1 MAQPIFPS
9 LSRTLLEQRM
19 SDDVD
24 CPASNAPLAD
34 LLTHYSPANAEDRES
49 WRDRVMQWPGASE
62 RELTRW
68 HGELVAA
75 AWLEQNTGQ
84 TPSVANGQVRG
95 CYRLT
100 QSGRRA
106 LRKLT

>member
-1 MAQPIFPS
+1 
-9 LSRTLLEQRM
+9 M
-19 SDDVD
+19 SDDRE
-24 CPASNAPLAD
+24 CPASNSPLVD
-34 LLTHYSPANAEDRES
+34 LLTHYSPVGPDDLDL
-49 WRDRVMQWPGASE
+49 WRDRVMQWPGASD
-62 RELTRW
+62 RDLTRW

-84 TPSVANGQVRG
+84 TPTVANGQVRG